1 MAGLRTGE
9 WTLSELPGGRKADA
23 EVRKV
28 RRLVAR
34 FERSRGLLKPS
45 ISPSQMLRM
54 ISLVEDIHDA
64 MSRVYSHASLS
75 YAADTQSERAGAR
88 VAAMTRLSAQVAN
101 DMLFF
106 DQWWK
111 VDLDARNARRLLAH
125 LGPLAGHFAYM
136 RLMARHTLPEAQERI
151 INIMDVTGSSALV
164 RLYDRLTSA
173 FEYRVGRKTMGRE
186 ELGALVRSP
195 RASVR
200 RAAYRALLSKF
211 ASNRGTLGD
220 IYSSVSSEW
229 GSVEVGLRSHKSAI
243 SPRNMAN
250 NVDDRTVSALL
261 RTCEKN
267 APVFRRFFAAKARMI
282 GLEKMRR
289 YDLYAPVPG
298 GKARNSYASAVK
310 GVLGAMS
317 DFSPEMAAMAG
328 QVMDSCHVDSSVRK
342 GKRDGAFCSTVSPGL
357 LPYVLLSF
365 TGTVEDTFTLAHELG
380 HAIHSIAAS
389 SQSILT
395 QHAPLPLAETASTF
409 SETLLHDALMR
420 TAPPARRRAMI
431 ASRLDSLYATIMR
444 QSFFTLFEQRAH
456 TMVESGATAGEISGE
471 YMRGLRA
478 QFGRTVDVSGDF
490 ADEWV
495 AIPHFYHSPFYCY
508 AYSFGCLMALS
519 LFSRYASEGAGFAPT
534 YLGIL
539 AAGGSEKPEDLMA
552 RHGFDIGSAS
562 FWQEGMDYVAEQARD
577 LERG

>member
-75 YAADTQSERAGAR
+75 YAADTQSESAGAR

-111 VDLDARNARRLLAH
+111 VDLDARNAQRLLAH

-195 RASVR
+195 RASGSTR
-200 RAAYRALLSKF
+200 RIPRA
-211 ASNRGTLGD
+211 
-220 IYSSVSSEW
+220 
-229 GSVEVGLRSHKSAI
+229 
-243 SPRNMAN
+243 
-250 NVDDRTVSALL
+250 
-261 RTCEKN
+261 
-267 APVFRRFFAAKARMI
+267 
-282 GLEKMRR
+282 
-289 YDLYAPVPG
+289 
-298 GKARNSYASAVK
+298 
-310 GVLGAMS
+310 
-317 DFSPEMAAMAG
+317 
-328 QVMDSCHVDSSVRK
+328 
-342 GKRDGAFCSTVSPGL
+342 
-357 LPYVLLSF
+357 
-365 TGTVEDTFTLAHELG
+365 
-380 HAIHSIAAS
+380 
-389 SQSILT
+389 
-395 QHAPLPLAETASTF
+395 
-409 SETLLHDALMR
+409 
-420 TAPPARRRAMI
+420 
-431 ASRLDSLYATIMR
+431 SLK
-444 QSFFTLFEQRAH
+444 
-456 TMVESGATAGEISGE
+456 VC
-471 YMRGLRA
+471 
-478 QFGRTVDVSGDF
+478 V
-490 ADEWV
+490 
-495 AIPHFYHSPFYCY
+495 
-508 AYSFGCLMALS
+508 
-519 LFSRYASEGAGFAPT
+519 
-534 YLGIL
+534 
-539 AAGGSEKPEDLMA
+539 
-552 RHGFDIGSAS
+552 
-562 FWQEGMDYVAEQARD
+562 
-577 LERG
+577 